1 MTKMAI
7 FKIFHNFPDTFKQII
22 LRIIAITQKARL
34 KRVVLYIP
42 CKKSG
47 KQLLNILTRSA
58 WLSPKLKACTHIPTI
73 EKGITKQNNPMN
85 VKIFKSFGVKGFIYY
100 S

>member
-47 KQLLNILTRSA
+47 K
-58 WLSPKLKACTHIPTI
+58 
-73 EKGITKQNNPMN
+73 
-85 VKIFKSFGVKGFIYY
+85 
-100 S
+100 